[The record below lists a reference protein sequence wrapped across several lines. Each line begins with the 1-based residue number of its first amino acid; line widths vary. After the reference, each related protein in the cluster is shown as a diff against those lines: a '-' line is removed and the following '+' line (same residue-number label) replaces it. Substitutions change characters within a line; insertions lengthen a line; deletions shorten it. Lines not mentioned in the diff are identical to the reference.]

1 MSATLALTKE
11 LIACPSITS
20 DDAGCQ
26 KILVDHL
33 EKIGFH
39 AEYMPFGEVQNLWI
53 RRGKSSPLF
62 VFAGHTDVVPTGPKE
77 KWTNDPFTPTIKDGI
92 LYGRGAADMK
102 GGLAAMVTACEQF
115 ISIHPD
121 YQGSIA
127 LLITSDEEGIAVDGT
142 AKVIEVLQKR
152 GEKIDFCLVGE
163 PSSLEQVGD
172 QIKNG
177 RRGSLNGTLLVHGIQ
192 GHIAYPQLADNPIH
206 SFAEA
211 LLELCNTR
219 WDEGNEDFP
228 PTSFQIS
235 NIRSGTGAT
244 NVIPGDLEVLF
255 NFRYSTEVTDSELK
269 YRVADILSRHR
280 LKYTI
285 NWHLSGL
292 PFRTQENATL
302 AIAVVKAIKE
312 ITGIETKLST
322 SGGTSDGRF
331 IAPTG
336 TQVIELGPVNKSIH
350 QIDEHV
356 AIAELDQLSQIYIRT
371 LELLLVS

>member
-1 MSATLALTKE
+1 MSSTLALTKE
-11 LIACPSITS
+11 LIACPSITPN
-20 DDAGCQ
+20 DAGCQ
-26 KILVDHL
+26 KILADRL

-39 AEYMPFGEVQNLWI
+39 TEYMPFGKVQNLWI
-53 RRGKSSPLF
+53 CRGKSSPLF

-77 KWTNDPFTPTIKDGI
+77 KWASNPFTPTIKGGI

-115 ISIHPD
+115 ISSHPD
-121 YQGSIA
+121 HQGTIA

-142 AKVIEVLQKR
+142 VRVIEALQKR

-163 PSSLEQVGD
+163 PSSLEKVGD

-177 RRGSLNGTLLVHGIQ
+177 RRGSLNGTLIIHGIQ

-206 SFAEA
+206 GFAGA
-211 LLELCNTR
+211 LLELCNTQ

-235 NIRSGTGAT
+235 NIRGGTGAT

-255 NFRYSTEVTDSELK
+255 NFRYSTEVTDNELK
-269 YRVADILSRHR
+269 HRVTDILSRHH

-285 NWHLSGL
+285 DWHLSGL
-292 PFRTQENATL
+292 PFRTQESATL
-302 AIAVVKAIKE
+302 AAIVVKAIKE
-312 ITGIETKLST
+312 ITGIETTLST

-350 QIDEHV
+350 QINEHV
-356 AIAELDQLSQIYIRT
+356 AIADLDQLSQIYVRI
-371 LELLLVS
+371 LELLLID